1 MSNKDIIRTFHSLFL
16 MRTQDLELY
25 IDPKTAVS
33 DARTSAPPLCFV
45 VSLTGSAGPFFNLQR
60 GLVLLRMHATGTPT

>member
-1 MSNKDIIRTFHSLFL
+1 MSNKDTIRTFHSLFL

-33 DARTSAPPLCFV
+33 DAPPLCFV